1 MKALSLTFCCLALY
15 SSFAGAATLTMTN
28 AIGGVSNGT
37 SFTVGTIGTQPQPG
51 NNWPSAEPPGAAI
64 DGIFGN
70 VPGSTKYLNFFQT
83 NTGLIVTPNA
93 SSSNLAIDT
102 LTFWTA
108 NDTVGRD
115 PTSFILYGS
124 TTVLSTSTPGTAYP
138 IASLTVIGS
147 GALSLTDTRL
157 SGPTSEVNF
166 VNDKAYASYLLVFPT
181 VKFQGYDGTN
191 NSMQIGEIIF
201 DGHLAIPE
209 PGSAMLLL
217 AGLVPLA
224 RRRRSA

>member
-1 MKALSLTFCCLALY
+1 
-15 SSFAGAATLTMTN
+15 MTN

-37 SFTVGTIGTQPQPG
+37 VFTVGTVGTQPQPG
-51 NNWPSAEPPGAAI
+51 NNWPAAEPPAAAI

-70 VPGSTKYLNFFQT
+70 VAGSTKYLNFFQT
-83 NTGLIVTPNA
+83 NTGIIVTPNA
-93 SSSNLAIDT
+93 SSSNLAVDT

-124 TTVLSTSTPGTAYP
+124 TAVLSTSTPGTTYN
-138 IASLTVIGS
+138 ISSLVQIGS
-147 GALSLTDTRL
+147 GALSLTDVRL

-191 NSMQIGEIIF
+191 NSMQIGEVIF
-201 DGHLAIPE
+201 DGHTAIPE
-209 PGSAMLLL
+209 PGSVALLL
-217 AGLVPLA
+217 VGAAALS
-224 RRRRSA
+224 RRRR